1 MKKKHAFT
9 LIELL
14 VVISIIA
21 ILVAMLAP
29 TLASV
34 MEKGRAR
41 DCLNNLRTLGLGIT
55 SFQADS
61 KDTMFAKDATGE
73 EVWPKLLHRNYVK
86 DWKSFRS
93 VFDKVTPSRRNTQ
106 DEPVPIS
113 YGLNSQIFD
122 TFAGKWNTPI
132 SSLIMAAP
140 AIDTSSAET
149 VAFKS
154 DAFSTNN
161 VMLLNAGTG
170 GNYGTHSKRS
180 LINVLYAD
188 GHVAEQEYTKY
199 SDIATERG
207 KAQWDPFY
215 EKADQQQQ

>member
-1 MKKKHAFT
+1 MKKKNAFT

-34 MEKGRAR
+34 MEKGRSK
-41 DCLNNLRTLGLGIT
+41 DCANNLRTLGLGIT

-93 VFDKVTPSRRNTQ
+93 TFDKVTPSRPNTQ

-113 YGLNSQIFD
+113 YGLNSLIFD
-122 TFAGKWNTPI
+122 TFAGKWITPT
-132 SSLIMAAP
+132 SSLILAAP
-140 AIDTSSAET
+140 NIDTSNAAT

-154 DAFSTNN
+154 DSFSTNN
-161 VMLLNAGTG
+161 VMILNAGTG
-170 GNYGTHSKRS
+170 GTYGTHSKRG

-188 GHVAEQEYTKY
+188 GHVVEQEYTKF

-215 EKADQQQQ
+215 EKPDQQQ